1 MSDSKKLRVPF
12 KASLQAGDTAECTVG
27 SRANNPDICA
37 NNGIDNVC
45 ALASKDGIC
54 RRPSRAWK
62 KQFET
67 LKKEKVE

>member
-1 MSDSKKLRVPF
+1 MQKDGIKVGFSEKLN
-12 KASLQAGDTAECTVG
+12 SLDAEEQTYGC
-27 SRANNPDICA
+27 RANNPDICA

-45 ALASKDGIC
+45 AFASKDGIC
-54 RRPSRAWK
+54 RRPSKAWK